1 MQRNIALVNLDNVVR
16 NAENI
21 RSVIGSAK
29 LCAVVKCDG
38 YGHGA
43 AAIANALHGVCDSF
57 AVALV
62 DEGAQIRAAG
72 VDEDILVLQPA
83 LDETE
88 VLRAAAY
95 NMILTL
101 ADDNDFLLVKKT
113 CEKFGVRV
121 RVHLKAN
128 TGMNRLGYEYW
139 QFLNSCLLVKKQT
152 DISVEGVYSHF
163 YLPESRSE
171 TRAQYE
177 LFLRFCSVAEG
188 VFGKLTKHIAASGGV
203 FADAA
208 YHMDM
213 VRCGIALYGYLPRGI
228 RSDKRFLAGAL
239 RIHACGGG
247 QKIRIRRHRLRPCER
262 QVGRS
267 DDAPHRLR
275 GRVFP
280 CGRDREYQQSVY
292 GRMRGVGRAR

>member
-177 LFLRFCSVAEG
+177 LVPALLQRGGRG
-188 VFGKLTKHIAASGGV
+188 VRKTYQTH
-203 FADAA
+203 
-208 YHMDM
+208 
-213 VRCGIALYGYLPRGI
+213 CGERRRICRRRLSYGH
-228 RSDKRFLAGAL
+228 GAL
-239 RIHACGGG
+239 RHRI
-247 QKIRIRRHRLRPCER
+247 IRLSAARH
-262 QVGRS
+262 QIG
-267 DDAPHRLR
+267 
-275 GRVFP
+275 
-280 CGRDREYQQSVY
+280 
-292 GRMRGVGRAR
+292 